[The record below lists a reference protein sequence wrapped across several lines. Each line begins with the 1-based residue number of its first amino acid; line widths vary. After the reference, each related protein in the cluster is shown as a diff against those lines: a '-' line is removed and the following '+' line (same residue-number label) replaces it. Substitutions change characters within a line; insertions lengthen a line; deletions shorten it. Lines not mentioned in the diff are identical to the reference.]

1 MTHPKALAATERA
14 ALSNTVFENPELTAM
29 AAICEIL
36 QELPDEA
43 ARLRVM
49 HWSFGRFSAE
59 FKRPVAVPPSAR
71 VAAAAPS
78 APPAPAGRIAR
89 GAPEAAPLPL
99 VPNAQTTDAD
109 FRDQIS
115 ELGDLFA
122 IDAPEFAD
130 VY

>member
-1 MTHPKALAATERA
+1 MTNPKALAATERA

-71 VAAAAPS
+71 VAAAEPS
-78 APPAPAGRIAR
+78 APPAAPARIAR
-89 GAPEAAPLPL
+89 AASYEAPAL
-99 VPNAQTTDAD
+99 VPNPPTANAD

-115 ELGDLFA
+115 ELGDLFPV
-122 IDAPEFAD
+122 DAPEFAD
-130 VY
+130 AF